1 VRLPSSV
8 QYQLKFDF
16 KDIFAE
22 RRTPFT
28 FTRPP
33 FMLVSARVH
42 KDLVREHQ
50 ARILKSIPWSTF
62 FLLLFLVFHG
72 VL

>member
-1 VRLPSSV
+1 VKVRLPSSV

-22 RRTPFT
+22 RRTPFK

-33 FMLVSARVH
+33 FMLLSARVH

-50 ARILKSIPWSTF
+50 ARILKSNPYGDLI
-62 FLLLFLVFHG
+62 
-72 VL
+72 